1 MRSGPFSLACG
12 LVALVACS
20 HDVASHPPAAAPV
33 PAKSA
38 LAPGGLQFDVS
49 AVNAHADPCADFY
62 DFACGGW
69 RATHPIPP
77 DRTRWSRYAELQEA
91 NLARERSIVE
101 QATHA
106 GPSATP
112 AERRIGAF
120 FAACMDEAAIEGR
133 GLAPL
138 HDLLARIDASG
149 TQASLMDVVV
159 ELQAHGVRPLFD
171 AYVAPDPHEVRRT
184 MLTLDRGFLGMP
196 ARGDYTSDDAR
207 AVALRAAYREH
218 LARVFRDL
226 GAREPYAGTDADRVI
241 ALETALAKVALTP
254 VEERDPDS
262 QVHPMTMAELTERYP
277 ALTLPAL
284 LTKMGAPPQERV
296 NVAVPKWMDAVHV
309 VVSASDLA
317 SLRAYLRALVARAF
331 APALP
336 AALERERFDFEQRQA
351 RGARE
356 MKPRWQRCLSLVDD
370 NVGDDVGRM
379 FLVRHFS
386 DEGRARVR
394 GMVDRLLAAYRAEI
408 QQSAWLGADAKRAA
422 LAKLGHLLV
431 VIGGSNRLRNLDP
444 VTVQPD
450 DLFGD
455 VWRARAFEEQR
466 ELGLLSRSTDREEF
480 FDVLP
485 QDLDGFTAHE
495 MLGVGFTAGFLQ
507 PPVFDERMDDA
518 VNFGGLGGVIG
529 HELTHEL
536 DDEGRK
542 YDVDG
547 NLRPWWSP
555 GDIAGYEARAQ
566 CFVDEYSRFRT
577 EEGTPLD
584 GKLTLGENLAD
595 NGGLRLSY
603 EALRPSEAGPKVDGF
618 TPAQRFFLAWGQI
631 RCENVTPESERRQAL
646 TDGHSA
652 GRWRV
657 NGVVSNLP
665 EFARAFSC
673 PQAAPMAPQRRC
685 TLW

>member
-1 MRSGPFSLACG
+1 MRSGPATIALAMVASLAC
-12 LVALVACS
+12 ARDA
-20 HDVASHPPAAAPV
+20 ASPV
-33 PAKSA
+33 PPSTPHPASGAPSSA
-38 LAPGGLQFDVS
+38 GLRFDLG
-49 AVNAHADPCADFY
+49 AVNPHADPCADFY

-77 DRTRWSRYAELQEA
+77 DRTRWSRYAELQEV
-91 NLARERSIVE
+91 NMERERSIVE

-106 GPSATP
+106 GPDATP
-112 AERRIGAF
+112 AEKRIGAL
-120 FAACMDEAAIEGR
+120 FAACMDEAAIDAR

-138 HDLLARIDASG
+138 HDLLVRIDAAR
-149 TQASLMDVVV
+149 TQASVMDVIA

-171 AYVAPDPHEVRRT
+171 PYVAPEPHEVRRS

-196 ARGDYTSDDAR
+196 ARGDYTSNDPR

-218 LARVFRDL
+218 LVRVFHDL
-226 GAREPYAGTDADRVI
+226 GAGEPDAGTDADRVV
-241 ALETALAKVALTP
+241 ALETSLAKVALTP
-254 VEERDPDS
+254 VEERDPDA
-262 QVHPMTMAELTERYP
+262 QVHTSTMTEVGQRYP
-277 ALTLPAL
+277 ALALPAL
-284 LTKMGAPPQERV
+284 LAKIGAPPQERV
-296 NVAVPKWMDAVHV
+296 NVAVPKWMDEVQT
-309 VVSASDLA
+309 VVSSSDLA
-317 SLRAYLRALVARAF
+317 PLRAYLRALVARAF
-331 APALP
+331 ATVLP
-336 AALERERFDFEQRQA
+336 ATLERERFEFEQRQA

-370 NVGDDVGRM
+370 NIGDDVGRM
-379 FLVRHFS
+379 FLARHFS
-386 DEGRARVR
+386 DEARTRVR
-394 GMVDRLLAAYRAEI
+394 GMVDRLLTAYRTDI
-408 QQSAWLGADAKRAA
+408 QQSAWLGPDAKRAA
-422 LAKLGHLLV
+422 LAKLGNLLV

-444 VTVQPD
+444 LTVQPD

-466 ELGLLSRSTDREEF
+466 ELGLLSHPTDREEF
-480 FDVLP
+480 FDTLP

-555 GDIAGYEARAQ
+555 EDISGYEARAQ
-566 CFVDEYSRFRT
+566 CFVDEYSRFHT
-577 EEGTPLD
+577 EEGTALD

-603 EALRPSEAGPKVDGF
+603 EALRPSDAGPKVDGF

-631 RCENVTPESERRQAL
+631 RCENVTPETERRQAL

-665 EFARAFSC
+665 EFAHAFSC
-673 PQAAPMAPQRRC
+673 PQGSPMAPGQRCR
-685 TLW
+685 LW

>member
-1 MRSGPFSLACG
+1 MLRRPATLAFG
-12 LVALVACS
+12 LVALLACTHAVS
-20 HDVASHPPAAAPV
+20 PPERPPAPHSTTRGGTRGGLHFDVA
-33 PAKSA
+33 
-38 LAPGGLQFDVS
+38 
-49 AVNAHADPCADFY
+49 AVNAHADPCVDFY

-91 NLARERSIVE
+91 NLERERSIVE

-106 GPSATP
+106 GSGATP
-112 AERRIGAF
+112 AEKRIGAF
-120 FAACMDEAAIEGR
+120 FAACMDEAAIENR

-138 HDLLARIDASG
+138 HDLLARIDAAK
-149 TQASLMDVVV
+149 TQAGVMDVIA

-171 AYVAPDPHEVRRT
+171 AYVGPDPHEVRRT

-196 ARGDYTSDDAR
+196 SRGDYTSDDPR
-207 AVALRAAYREH
+207 AVALRAAYRGH
-218 LARVFRDL
+218 LVHVFRDL
-226 GAREPYAGTDADRVI
+226 GAGEPDAGTDADRVV
-241 ALETALAKVALTP
+241 ALETALAKAALTP
-254 VEERDPDS
+254 VEERDPDA
-262 QVHPMTMAELTERYP
+262 QVHPLTMAEVSQRYP
-277 ALTLPAL
+277 ALALPAL
-284 LTKMGAPPQERV
+284 LAKIGAPPQERV
-296 NVAVPKWMDAVHV
+296 NVAVPKWMDAVQP

-317 SLRAYLRALVARAF
+317 PLRAYLRALVARAF

-370 NVGDDVGRM
+370 NIGDDVGRM
-379 FLVRHFS
+379 FLAMHFG
-386 DEGRARVR
+386 DDARARVR
-394 GMVDRLLAAYRAEI
+394 AMVDRLLTVYRAEI
-408 QQSAWLGADAKRAA
+408 QQSAWLGTDAKRAA
-422 LAKLGHLLV
+422 LAKLGNLLV

-444 VTVQPD
+444 VTVNPD

-466 ELGLLSRSTDREEF
+466 ELALLSRPTDREEF
-480 FDVLP
+480 FDTLP

-555 GDIAGYEARAQ
+555 EDVAGYEARAQ
-566 CFVDEYSRFRT
+566 CFVDEYSRFHT

-603 EALRPSEAGPKVDGF
+603 ESLHPSDTGPKVDGF

-631 RCENVTPESERRQAL
+631 RCENVTPETERRQAL

-673 PQAAPMAPQRRC
+673 PLGAPMAPERRC
-685 TLW
+685 RLW